1 MRRAGCAV
9 RAGCVV
15 RMQAAHRQVRRTAAQ
30 PSPSRRVLPGGLG
43 RSSGARP
50 GPRAHLD
57 RPRSGPPRPC
67 AGAQRRDR
75 AHDAKCRQRWGK
87 CARAARDKGWS
98 TYRTRAADSLAPG
111 ASHAVQRFGAGR
123 RRDLHKFRTMWRGEN
138 RAGSKPRLPPDRL
151 VTTNSARGDADKR
164 DCENRHLHD
173 PGGVRR
179 RRSPEQS
186 SWAAPTQATP
196 MPKTLRRLA
205 TQPAHA
211 I

>member
-15 RMQAAHRQVRRTAAQ
+15 RMQAAHRQVGRKPAQ
-30 PSPSRRVLPGGLG
+30 PSPGRRVLPGGLG

-50 GPRAHLD
+50 GPRTHLD
-57 RPRSGPPRPC
+57 RPRRGPPRPC
-67 AGAQRRDR
+67 AGAGRCNRLRR
-75 AHDAKCRQRWGK
+75 AKCPPVHRKR
-87 CARAARDKGWS
+87 ARAARCIRQRSYLARGAVFS
-98 TYRTRAADSLAPG
+98 AAGDWCDT
-111 ASHAVQRFGAGR
+111 QQFGAGR

-173 PGGVRR
+173 QGGVRR

-186 SWAAPTQATP
+186 SWTAPTQATP
-196 MPKTLRRLA
+196 VPTTLPRLA

>member
-1 MRRAGCAV
+1 MLSSGRG
-9 RAGCVV
+9 G
-15 RMQAAHRQVRRTAAQ
+15 RQECK
-30 PSPSRRVLPGGLG
+30 SSLG
-43 RSSGARP
+43 RTWTG
-50 GPRAHLD
+50 RAV
-57 RPRSGPPRPC
+57 G
-67 AGAQRRDR
+67 RRGHVPEPSEVTEHM
-75 AHDAKCRQRWGK
+75 HDAKCRQRWGK
-87 CARAARDKGWS
+87 YARAARDKEWS

-111 ASHAVQRFGAGR
+111 ASHTAQRFGAGR
-123 RRDLHKFRTMWRGEN
+123 RRDLHNFRAMWRGEN

-164 DCENRHLHD
+164 DYENRHLHD

-196 MPKTLRRLA
+196 MPKTLPRLA